1 MSVTARNERP
11 IKRWISSVRPP
22 CGRRTRIIAATG
34 AAFNRVPLVDSPEKP
49 VLEWPTLMLDWRL
62 MREHLEE
69 VRARLGA
76 RAQDIDW
83 DGFHKLDQE
92 RRDLLTK
99 VEELRHKRKTV
110 SDQIA
115 KLKRDNRPVD
125 ALMEG

>member
-1 MSVTARNERP
+1 
-11 IKRWISSVRPP
+11 
-22 CGRRTRIIAATG
+22 
-34 AAFNRVPLVDSPEKP
+34 
-49 VLEWPTLMLDWRL
+49 MLDWRL

-92 RRDLLTK
+92 RRDLLSK
-99 VEELRHKRKTV
+99 GEELRHKRKTV

-115 KLKRDNRPVD
+115 KPKRDQRPGEALTEGKRGVGDRLKAPEDSLRD
-125 ALMEG
+125 AQDRPKPPARQIPN

>member
-1 MSVTARNERP
+1 
-11 IKRWISSVRPP
+11 
-22 CGRRTRIIAATG
+22 
-34 AAFNRVPLVDSPEKP
+34 
-49 VLEWPTLMLDWRL
+49 MLDWRL

-99 VEELRHKRKTV
+99 IEEIRHKRKNV

-115 KLKRDNRPVD
+115 KLKPDHRPGE
-125 ALMEG
+125 ALMEEMRSGGGPTQNHPRFPAARRKPARAT

>member
-1 MSVTARNERP
+1 
-11 IKRWISSVRPP
+11 
-22 CGRRTRIIAATG
+22 
-34 AAFNRVPLVDSPEKP
+34 
-49 VLEWPTLMLDWRL
+49 MLDWRL

-92 RRDLLTK
+92 RRDPLTK
-99 VEELRHKRKTV
+99 IEGLRHKRKTL

-115 KLKRDNRPVD
+115 KPQRDNRPGEGP
-125 ALMEG
+125 MEGMRSGGGRLNAPLRFPRGARDRPNAP

>member
-1 MSVTARNERP
+1 
-11 IKRWISSVRPP
+11 
-22 CGRRTRIIAATG
+22 
-34 AAFNRVPLVDSPEKP
+34 
-49 VLEWPTLMLDWRL
+49 MLDWRL

-92 RRDLLTK
+92 RRELLSK
-99 VEELRHKRKTV
+99 VEDLRHKRKTL

-115 KLKRDNRPVD
+115 QLKRDHPPG
-125 ALMEG
+125 EGPIEGMRGVGDRLKGPREFPRGARNPPNA